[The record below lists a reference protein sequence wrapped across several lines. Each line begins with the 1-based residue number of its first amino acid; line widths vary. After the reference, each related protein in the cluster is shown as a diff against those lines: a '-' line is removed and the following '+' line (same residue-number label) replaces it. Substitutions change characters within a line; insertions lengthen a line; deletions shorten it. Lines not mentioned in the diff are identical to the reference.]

1 MRRGRAG
8 NRRDQRTGA
17 TETPSAS
24 ACPPGLR
31 RRACAGQDMAQT
43 AVQAGMLAGMLA
55 GILAGARLVALDKLR
70 HKRTTST
77 ASTH

>member
-1 MRRGRAG
+1 
-8 NRRDQRTGA
+8 
-17 TETPSAS
+17 
-24 ACPPGLR
+24 
-31 RRACAGQDMAQT
+31 MAQT